1 MGFRVPAAALASTLS
16 LAFLGA
22 CASPPPSAAGTAVT
36 PQTAAAD
43 QQVCTR
49 EVPVGSLRPVTRC
62 RTRAQA
68 IQEEEEAR
76 KALGATRQQG
86 AETTDRIG
94 R

>member
-1 MGFRVPAAALASTLS
+1 
-16 LAFLGA
+16 
-22 CASPPPSAAGTAVT
+22 
-36 PQTAAAD
+36 
-43 QQVCTR
+43 
-49 EVPVGSLRPVTRC
+49 VPVGSLRPVTRC